1 MPDTEKISFNMSVVD
16 LGQVDLLV
24 DQGFYSSRTD
34 FLIAAVRRQ
43 IEGHAL
49 NVRHAVE
56 QKVMTVGMT
65 ILNRKELEKRV
76 ETSRPLDI
84 RVVGILKIEDDVTPE
99 LIRSGIKSVSVF
111 GKIRAKPEV
120 LGALLFKQKKND

>member
-1 MPDTEKISFNMSVVD
+1 MPDTEKISFNISVVD
-16 LGQVDLLV
+16 LGHVDLLV

-43 IEGHAL
+43 IDGHSL
-49 NVRHAVE
+49 TVQKAVE

-65 ILNRKELEKRV
+65 VLNRKELEKRAAV
-76 ETSRPLDI
+76 NNPLDI
-84 RVVGILKIEDDVTPE
+84 RVVGVLKIEDDVTPE
-99 LIRSGIKSVSVF
+99 LVRAAVKSVSVF

-120 LGALLFKQKKND
+120 LGALMFKQRRD

>member
-1 MPDTEKISFNMSVVD
+1 MPDTEKISFNISVVD

-34 FLIAAVRRQ
+34 FLIAAVRKQ
-43 IEGHAL
+43 IESHSL
-49 NVRHAVE
+49 TVRQAVE

-76 ETSRPLDI
+76 AANKPLDI
-84 RVVGILKIEDDVTPE
+84 RVVGVLKIEDDVTPE
-99 LIRSGIKSVSVF
+99 LARAAIKSVSVF

-120 LGALLFKQKKND
+120 LGAILLKQKKRD

>member
-1 MPDTEKISFNMSVVD
+1 MSDTEKISFNISVVD

-43 IEGHAL
+43 IDSHSL
-49 NVRHAVE
+49 TVRKAVE

-76 ETSRPLDI
+76 EANKPLDI
-84 RVVGILKIEDDVTPE
+84 RVVGVLKIEDDVTPE
-99 LIRSGIKSVSVF
+99 LVSAAIKSVSVF
-111 GKIRAKPEV
+111 GKIRAKPDV
-120 LGALLFKQKKND
+120 LGALLFKQKRD

>member
-34 FLIAAVRRQ
+34 FLIAAVRKQIDGHSLTVRQ
-43 IEGHAL
+43 
-49 NVRHAVE
+49 AVE

-65 ILNRKELEKRV
+65 ILNRKELENRV
-76 ETSRPLDI
+76 AANKPLDI
-84 RVVGILKIEDDVTPE
+84 RVVGVLKIENDVTPE
-99 LIRSGIKSVSVF
+99 LARAAIKSVSVF

-120 LGALLFKQKKND
+120 MSAILFKQKRD

>member
-1 MPDTEKISFNMSVVD
+1 MADTEKISFNMSIVD

-43 IEGHAL
+43 IESHSLA
-49 NVRHAVE
+49 VRQAVE
-56 QKVMTVGMT
+56 QKVLTVGMT
-65 ILNRKELEKRV
+65 ILSRKELENRV
-76 ETSRPLDI
+76 AANKPIDI
-84 RVVGILKIEDDVTPE
+84 RVVGVLRIDDDVTPD
-99 LIRSGIKSVSVF
+99 LAKAAIKSVSVF

-120 LGALLFKQKKND
+120 MSVIFSKQKKD

>member
-43 IEGHAL
+43 IESHSIA
-49 NVRHAVE
+49 VRKAVE

-65 ILNRKELEKRV
+65 IINRVELENRIAAK
-76 ETSRPLDI
+76 SPLSI
-84 RVVGILKIEDDVTPE
+84 RVVGVLKIEDDVTPE
-99 LIRSGIKSVSVF
+99 LIRDGIKAVSVF

-120 LGALLFKQKKND
+120 MGALLSKQIHD

>member
-43 IEGHAL
+43 IESHAAS
-49 NVRHAVE
+49 VRQAVE
-56 QKVMTVGMT
+56 RKFMTVGMA
-65 ILNRKELEKRV
+65 IYGRDDLERRAAAGNPV
-76 ETSRPLDI
+76 DI
-84 RVVGILKIEDDVTPE
+84 RVVGVLKIQDDVTPE
-99 LIRSGIKSVSVF
+99 LARAAIKSVTVF

-120 LGALLFKQKKND
+120 VAALVFRKRGE

>member
-1 MPDTEKISFNMSVVD
+1 MSDTEKISFNMSVVD

-43 IEGHAL
+43 IDSHSL
-49 NVRHAVE
+49 TVRQAVE

-65 ILNRKELEKRV
+65 VLNRKELENRV
-76 ETSRPLDI
+76 AANKPLDI
-84 RVVGILKIEDDVTPE
+84 RVVGVLKIENDVTPE
-99 LIRSGIKSVSVF
+99 LARAAIKSVSVF
-111 GKIRAKPEV
+111 GKIRARPEV
-120 LGALLFKQKKND
+120 LSAILLKQKRD

>member
-43 IEGHAL
+43 IDSHAPA
-49 NVRHAVE
+49 VRQAVE

-65 ILNRKELEKRV
+65 ILSRKQLEGRV
-76 ETSRPLDI
+76 AANKPLDI
-84 RVVGILKIEDDVTPE
+84 RVVGVLKIDDDVTPE
-99 LIRSGIKSVSVF
+99 LARAAIKSVSVF
-111 GKIRAKPEV
+111 GKIRAKPDV
-120 LGALLFKQKKND
+120 VGAILFKHRRG

>member
-1 MPDTEKISFNMSVVD
+1 MPDTEKISFNISVVD

-43 IEGHAL
+43 IDSHSL
-49 NVRHAVE
+49 TVRKAVE

-76 ETSRPLDI
+76 EANKPLDI
-84 RVVGILKIEDDVTPE
+84 RVVGVLKIEDDVTPE
-99 LIRSGIKSVSVF
+99 LVSAAIKSVSVF
-111 GKIRAKPEV
+111 GKIRAKPDV
-120 LGALLFKQKKND
+120 LGALLFKQKRD

>member
-43 IEGHAL
+43 IESHSVA
-49 NVRHAVE
+49 VRQAVE

-76 ETSRPLDI
+76 AASKPLDI
-84 RVVGILKIEDDVTPE
+84 RVVGVLKIDDDVTPA
-99 LIRSGIKSVSVF
+99 LANAAIKSVSVF
-111 GKIRAKPEV
+111 GKIRAQPEV
-120 LGALLFKQKKND
+120 MSAILFKQKKRD

>member
-43 IEGHAL
+43 IDSHSLA
-49 NVRHAVE
+49 VRKTVE
-56 QKVMTVGMT
+56 QRVMTVGMT
-65 ILNRKELEKRV
+65 ILNRKDLENRV
-76 ETSRPLDI
+76 ATNSPLNI
-84 RVVGILKIEDDVTPE
+84 RVVGVLRIEDDVTPE
-99 LIRSGIKSVSVF
+99 LIRAGIKSVSVF
-111 GKIRAKPEV
+111 GKIRAKPEL
-120 LGALLFKQKKND
+120 LGAILSKQVRD